1 MAHAAGLEYERD
13 TLVEHQAAELERRK
27 SERIAKPKLGIRD
40 DRKRHV
46 LALREL
52 DLRGERLRRQSRD
65 LSAQVVQL
73 ACVVAER
80 ARLRGTPARA
90 GDRVPAVGGRSSR
103 RAGSRIDVED
113 CELSA
118 ELGEVD
124 EPVGRVEQELRHLE
138 PDEMVG
144 GAVINGCR

>member
-1 MAHAAGLEYERD
+1 MRREDRIEDLAHATGLEHEGD
-13 TLVEHQAAELERRK
+13 ALVEREAAELECRK
-27 SERIAKPKLGIRD
+27 SEGVAKPKLGIRD
-40 DRKRHV
+40 DRERHV

-65 LSAQVVQL
+65 LSAQVAQL

-80 ARLRGTPARA
+80 ARLRGTPARP

-118 ELGEVD
+118 E
-124 EPVGRVEQELRHLE
+124 
-138 PDEMVG
+138 
-144 GAVINGCR
+144 